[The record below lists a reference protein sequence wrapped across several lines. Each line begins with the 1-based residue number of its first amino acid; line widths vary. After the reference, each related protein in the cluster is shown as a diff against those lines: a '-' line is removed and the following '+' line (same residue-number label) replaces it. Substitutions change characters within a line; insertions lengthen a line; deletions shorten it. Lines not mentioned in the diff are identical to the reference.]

1 MERDRK
7 NGTPQNQVRVRPK
20 LYGVALY
27 LVAGILL
34 IQVLFCISVFVLRPY
49 AQGKTP
55 EGILNSE
62 RAKAGEWWGGVT
74 HFLQSRVA
82 KGMMAPRGET
92 NAPVSAPR

>member
-1 MERDRK
+1 MERGPA
-7 NGTPQNQVRVRPK
+7 NVTPASQVRVRPK

-34 IQVLFCISVFVLRPY
+34 VQVLFCISVFFLRPY

-62 RAKAGEWWGGVT
+62 RAKAGEWWVGVT
-74 HFLQSRVA
+74 RFLQSRVT

-92 NAPVSAPR
+92 NPPVSAPR

>member
-1 MERDRK
+1 MERGPK
-7 NGTPQNQVRVRPK
+7 NVTPESQVRVRPK

-34 IQVLFCISVFVLRPY
+34 VQVLFCISVFFLRPY

-74 HFLQSRVA
+74 RFLQSRVT
-82 KGMMAPRGET
+82 KGVMAPRGET

>member
-7 NGTPQNQVRVRPK
+7 STTPQNQVRVRPK

>member
-1 MERDRK
+1 MEQERK
-7 NGTPQNQVRVRPK
+7 SATPQRQVRVRPK

-34 IQVLFCISVFVLRPY
+34 IQVLFCISVFFLRPY

-62 RAKAGEWWGGVT
+62 RAKAGEWWVGVT
-74 HFLQSRVA
+74 RFLQSRVN
-82 KGMMAPRGET
+82 KGMTAPGGET

>member
-1 MERDRK
+1 MERGQK
-7 NGTPQNQVRVRPK
+7 SVTPASQVRVRPK

-34 IQVLFCISVFVLRPY
+34 VQVLFCISVFFLRPY

-74 HFLQSRVA
+74 RFLQSRVT

>member
-7 NGTPQNQVRVRPK
+7 SATPQNQVRVRPK

-74 HFLQSRVA
+74 RFLQSRVA